1 MTDLI
6 VVIGE
11 TAGKVWRHLAAEGEQ
26 SLSNLPTALGESADR
41 VQLAVGWLA
50 REGKIH
56 VTSEGGKVRVALK
69 ENDENW

>member
-1 MTDLI
+1 MTDLL

-26 SLSNLPTALGESADR
+26 PLVTLHTSLGESADR
-41 VQLAVGWLA
+41 VQMAVGWLA

-56 VTSEGGKVRVALK
+56 VRSEGGAVQVALK

>member
-6 VVIGE
+6 VVVGE
-11 TAGKVWRHLAAEGEQ
+11 TAGRVWRHLAAEGEQ
-26 SLSNLPTALGESADR
+26 SLASLHEALGESADR
-41 VQLAVGWLA
+41 VHMAVGWLA

-56 VTSEGGKVRVALK
+56 VRSVGGRVQVALK

>member
-1 MTDLI
+1 MTDLL

-26 SLSNLPTALGESADR
+26 PLSGLHMALGEPSDR

-50 REGKIH
+50 REGKLH
-56 VTSEGGKVRVALK
+56 VTSEGGQVLVALK

>member
-11 TAGKVWRHLAAEGEQ
+11 TAGKVWRHLAAEGEVP
-26 SLSNLPTALGESADR
+26 LGALHAALGEPADR
-41 VQLAVGWLA
+41 VLLAVGWLA

-56 VTSEGGKVRVALK
+56 VRSEGGSVRLALK

>member
-1 MTDLI
+1 MTDLT

-26 SLSNLPTALGESADR
+26 PLATLHTALGESSDR
-41 VQLAVGWLA
+41 VQMAVGWLA
-50 REGKIH
+50 REGKIQ
-56 VTSEGGKVRVALK
+56 VRSEGGRVQVALK

>member
-26 SLSNLPTALGESADR
+26 PLSALHTALGEAPDR
-41 VQLAVGWLA
+41 VMLAVGWLA

-56 VTSEGGKVRVALK
+56 VRSEGGRVQVALK